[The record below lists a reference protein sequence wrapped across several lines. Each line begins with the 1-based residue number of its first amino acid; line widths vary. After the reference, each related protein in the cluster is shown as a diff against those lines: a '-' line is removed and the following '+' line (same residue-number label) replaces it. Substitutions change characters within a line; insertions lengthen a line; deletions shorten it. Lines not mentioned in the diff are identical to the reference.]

1 MATTD
6 THHDLAT
13 ARDLL
18 ATWRQHGTVPPEVL
32 DWFDWLVAEVKAWQ
46 DAVADLAGMAFAN
59 AHGQTEL
66 AVLLQ
71 TLAADHPP
79 RRAEA
84 RTER

>member
-1 MATTD
+1 MLSRWKTQRSA
-6 THHDLAT
+6 
-13 ARDLL
+13 
-18 ATWRQHGTVPPEVL
+18 VPAGAADAVS
-32 DWFDWLVAEVKAWQ
+32 EVKAWQ